1 MKTGIKTCVIGSY
14 PAPVDSMEFMY
25 NYYNQQE
32 VSWEKYV
39 SSAVNDMVDAG
50 IDVVSDGQTCDPFIQ
65 IFTRKLRGCRI
76 RDRTKI
82 VDKIEY
88 AGPIT
93 VEDQK
98 YVRSILP
105 KDKELIG
112 VLTGPYT
119 LCQSCVDLYYN
130 DEKQVAFDFAKA
142 LRQEAKALQEHVDLI
157 SIDEPFFSN
166 VLPEYGQE
174 LLKVITKNISCPIRL
189 HVCGDVSSIIP
200 DLLDMPVD
208 ILSHEFKASPQLFD
222 AFKKYDVS
230 KNICLGSVRSDDMR
244 VESVEE
250 IKGHMRKAQQI
261 FGDKIVQLAPDC
273 GQKLLP
279 RDVAFMKLKNL
290 VEAGEEVYG

>member
-1 MKTGIKTCVIGSY
+1 MKTVVKTCVIGSY
-14 PAPVDSMEFMY
+14 PASIDSMELMH

-32 VSWEKYV
+32 ISWEKYI

-50 IDVVSDGQTCDPFIQ
+50 INVVSDGQTRDPFIQ

-76 RDRTKI
+76 RDRTEI
-82 VDKIEY
+82 VDTIEY

-98 YVRSILP
+98 YVRSIIP
-105 KDKELIG
+105 KDKEIIG
-112 VLTGPYT
+112 VLTGPFT
-119 LCQSCVDLYYN
+119 LCQSCVDLFYK
-130 DEKQVAFDFAKA
+130 DEKQVAFDFANA
-142 LRQEAKALQEHVDLI
+142 LRQEAEVIQKHVDII

-174 LLKVITKNISCPIRL
+174 LLGVITKNISCNIRL
-189 HVCGDVSSIIP
+189 HVCGDVSSIIT

-208 ILSHEFKASPQLFD
+208 ILSHEFSASPQLFD
-222 AFKKYDVS
+222 EFKKYDVS
-230 KNICLGSVRSDDMR
+230 KNICLGSVRSDDLR
-244 VESVEE
+244 VETVEE
-250 IKGHMRKAQQI
+250 IKSHIEKGQQI

-290 VEAGEEVYG
+290 AEAGEKIYG

>member
-50 IDVVSDGQTCDPFIQ
+50 IDVVSDGQTRDPFIQ

-76 RDRTKI
+76 RDRTEI

-88 AGPIT
+88 TGPIT

-142 LRQEAKALQEHVDLI
+142 LKQEAKTLQKHVDMI

-200 DLLDMPVD
+200 DLLEMPVD

-230 KNICLGSVRSDDMR
+230 KNICLGSVRSDDLR

-250 IKGHMRKAQQI
+250 IKSHIWKAQQI

>member
-1 MKTGIKTCVIGSY
+1 MELNELLGIGDFTLVETSYVNQKGIGKTLDYLS
-14 PAPVDSMEFMY
+14 
-25 NYYNQQE
+25 
-32 VSWEKYV
+32 
-39 SSAVNDMVDAG
+39 
-50 IDVVSDGQTCDPFIQ
+50 
-65 IFTRKLRGCRI
+65 
-76 RDRTKI
+76 
-82 VDKIEY
+82 KIE
-88 AGPIT
+88 G
-93 VEDQK
+93 ED
-98 YVRSILP
+98 VSEAIRIFAERIG

-142 LRQEAKALQEHVDLI
+142 LRQEAKALQEHVDMI

-200 DLLDMPVD
+200 DLLEMPVD
-208 ILSHEFKASPQLFD
+208 VLSHEFKASPRLFD

-250 IKGHMRKAQQI
+250 IKSHIEKAQQI

-290 VEAGEEVYG
+290 SEAGEKIYG